1 MCSSTVNWF
10 LFNYSTRRDWC
21 QKVNF
26 ICSSIY
32 QLSTL
37 QLSKDIRQNISGVT
51 KFIFQFNQLKLQFLD
66 NLLHIIQISGI
77 EQKDMEQKLIVL
89 DLVCGYIYI
98 YIYILDIVKPIWNYL
113 LYLTF
118 KQFCSQLYIV
128 HLEIKKYPRRLRYQK
143 NGEVFPRFE

>member
-98 YIYILDIVKPIWNYL
+98 YIYTRHSKAHLKL
-113 LYLTF
+113 FTM
-118 KQFCSQLYIV
+118 SYI
-128 HLEIKKYPRRLRYQK
+128 
-143 NGEVFPRFE
+143 